1 MMNKNDEKHKIFYN
15 IKNDNEVYYFDERI
29 SLEEVIEQ
37 LNHFMNNYS
46 YPTPLQELEELKTEG
61 RQLCNVISN
70 LHSDIRNYNEK
81 IEKQEKIINIQWDII
96 TSLMELKGA
105 IE

>member
-1 MMNKNDEKHKIFYN
+1 MISNDEKYKIFYN

-37 LNHFMNNYS
+37 LNYFMNNYS
-46 YPTPLQELEELKTEG
+46 YPTPLQELEELKTED
-61 RQLCNVISN
+61 RRLCNVIN
-70 LHSDIRNYNEK
+70 DLHSDIRNYNEK
-81 IEKQEKIINIQWDII
+81 IKKQEKIINIQWNII